1 MVNERWNKNEE
12 AIGIS
17 LPEQIAKYILK
28 KIMEGD
34 LVQGDKIVEEYIASE
49 LKTSRAP
56 VREALYLLQVDN
68 IVERI
73 PRRGT
78 IVKSFTEKE
87 IKEYAEVMA
96 GLIQMAFDMSKDQWI
111 QSTVVAGV
119 DQKLEA
125 LDEVFA
131 ERKLIEYQQKANVLT
146 GYFFEVADNKALNK
160 FYHESV
166 YILNVFA
173 QVKWKVETMEHFHP
187 QINRIVALLKDQ
199 KIEEAKAIVPNLLM
213 DTLE

>member
-1 MVNERWNKNEE
+1 MVNERWNNNDE

-28 KIMEGD
+28 KIMKGE

-78 IVKSFTEKE
+78 IVKSFTDKE

-96 GLIQMAFDMSKDQWI
+96 GLIQMAFDMSKDNWRNPA
-111 QSTVVAGV
+111 VVAIL
-119 DQKLEA
+119 DQKLDA
-125 LDEVFA
+125 LNEVFVK
-131 ERKLIEYQQKANVLT
+131 RKLIDYQQKANLLT
-146 GYFFEVADNKALNK
+146 SYFFEVADNKALSK

-173 QVKWKVETMEHFHP
+173 QVKWKVDTMEHFHP
-187 QINRIVALLKDQ
+187 QISCIVALLKAS
-199 KIEEAKAIVPNLLM
+199 KIEDAKAIVPNLLM